1 MISPIKKSTVLL
13 NNPDITTD
21 ASHKD
26 LDETVSVYYSDNGS
40 KTKLATI
47 TKINTNNGTDTQI
60 EVNPVSEL
68 GKCYVKVADYV
79 ANKDLSEQPQLEIGK
94 DYVKA
99 NIVYANGKKE
109 NVTSRV
115 ADNDQS
121 DSDKDTK
128 KVNL

>member
-1 MISPIKKSTVLL
+1 M
-13 NNPDITTD
+13 
-21 ASHKD
+21 
-26 LDETVSVYYSDNGS
+26 
-40 KTKLATI
+40 
-47 TKINTNNGTDTQI
+47 
-60 EVNPVSEL
+60 
-68 GKCYVKVADYV
+68 ADYV

-99 NIVYANGKKE
+99 NIIYANGKKE

-115 ADNDQS
+115 SDNNQS